1 MNVTVYLNGKRVAK
15 EELKNIEI
23 KSETVK
29 RILAQKLSSSSDN
42 HENDNDTKPEQKN

>member
-1 MNVTVYLNGKRVAK
+1 MNATIYVNGKRVTK

-29 RILAQKLSSSSDN
+29 RIFAEKLSHSSDN
-42 HENDNDTKPEQKN
+42 HERNNITEPE